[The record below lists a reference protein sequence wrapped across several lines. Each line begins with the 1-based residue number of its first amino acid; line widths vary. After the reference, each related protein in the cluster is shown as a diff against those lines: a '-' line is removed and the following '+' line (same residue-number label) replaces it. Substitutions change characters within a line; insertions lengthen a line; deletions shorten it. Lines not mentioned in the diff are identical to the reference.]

1 MRIGVIVDRLEVD
14 GVEKVAIQQV
24 ASLRELGHEAEL
36 VLLRRRGEGLRVFAD
51 ALESVPMRVL
61 ERRLPRVLRGSVPIP
76 GFAFLQT
83 FHLTYPAFARSLV
96 RRGEFDRLLAHGT
109 YTCPTAFAVG
119 RARSIPV
126 AAFIWDPTYHVLSS
140 AAYSERALTRFQSV
154 LLPMARRFDRWL
166 ARRADLIVLGGT
178 AYRNYLDDLGARKT
192 LVSYPA
198 VTPAEE
204 PRSASARAREM
215 LAVTAWKQGKDPERL
230 LALLEHAKDFTLVL
244 AGAWLD
250 PRLRADFE
258 REVQRRNLGHR
269 VEVTGALSQDELSE
283 RYARACFVI
292 QTWPSP
298 GFGLSPLEAAARG
311 TTFVAPSAQGSG
323 EIFRNGTHGF
333 LYATGDEEALISA
346 VDRLARDVDQ
356 AVAMGENAWNW
367 VRGRHTWKA
376 RATELAKALE
386 EMP

>member
-1 MRIGVIVDRLEVD
+1 MRIGVIVDRLEVG

-24 ASLRELGHEAEL
+24 AALRELGHEANL

-51 ALESVPMRVL
+51 ALESVPVRVL
-61 ERRLPRVLRGSVPIP
+61 ERRLPRVLRGSAPMP

-83 FHLTYPAFARSLV
+83 FHLTYPAFARALL

-109 YTCPTAFAVG
+109 YTCLTAFAVG

-140 AAYSERALTRFQSV
+140 AAYSERALRRFLPV

-166 ARRADLIVLGGT
+166 ARRADLIVLGGM
-178 AYRNYLDDLGARKT
+178 AYHNYLDELGARRT

-204 PRSASARAREM
+204 PLPASARDREM
-215 LAVTAWKQGKDPERL
+215 LAVTAWKQGKDPERV
-230 LALLEHAKDFTLVL
+230 LALLDHAKDLKLVM

-250 PRLRADFE
+250 PRLRAHFE
-258 REVQRRNLGHR
+258 REVQRRHLGDR
-269 VEVTGALSQDELSE
+269 VEVTGALSQGDLSN
-283 RYARACFVI
+283 RYARARFVV

-323 EIFRNGTHGF
+323 EIFRNGTDGF
-333 LYATGDEEALISA
+333 LYSAGDEEALIGA
-346 VDRLARDVDQ
+346 VDRLARDEDQ
-356 AVAMGENAWNW
+356 AVTMGENAWNW
-367 VRGRHTWKA
+367 VRAHHTWKA

-386 EMP
+386 EMG